1 MSAARHGVAGCTG
14 ASCPGAA
21 WGGCPCPCHD
31 APDDTGDDDPPSGR
45 LEDDEAA
52 E

>member
-1 MSAARHGVAGCTG
+1 VRHTKTCQGKKCLDA
-14 ASCPGAA
+14 PY
-21 WGGCPCPCHD
+21 GGCPCPCHD

-45 LEDDEAA
+45 IEDDEAS